1 MKKMYSYGRMSS
13 SVTVSSPV
21 SAEPPVVVVTE
32 SAATTVNPVP
42 ATVVA
47 DVADTVATVATVA
60 TVTSNP
66 TVPADLQLLLQIL
79 TDMLQK
85 KPQNQAEFTNLYHQV
100 TVQLSGYLVKQL
112 PAAEQKAALLA
123 LWAVEQVETASVG
136 CFGKK

>member
-1 MKKMYSYGRMSS
+1 MEKIYSYGRMSS
-13 SVTVSSPV
+13 SATVSSPMP
-21 SAEPPVVVVTE
+21 AEPPVVVVAE
-32 SAATTVNPVP
+32 AAATTVNPVP

-47 DVADTVATVATVA
+47 DVADTVATV
-60 TVTSNP
+60 TSNP
-66 TVPADLQLLLQIL
+66 TVSADLQLLLQIL

>member
-1 MKKMYSYGRMSS
+1 MYSYGRMSS
-13 SVTVSSPV
+13 SATVSTPV
-21 SAEPPVVVVTE
+21 PAEPPVVVIAD
-32 SAATTVNPVP
+32 AAATVNPVP
-42 ATVVA
+42 ITVVA
-47 DVADTVATVATVA
+47 DVAETVT

-66 TVPADLQLLLQIL
+66 TVSADLQLLLQIL

-100 TVQLSGYLVKQL
+100 SVQLSGYLVKQL

-136 CFGKK
+136 CFGKKK

>member
-1 MKKMYSYGRMSS
+1 MYSYGRMSS
-13 SVTVSSPV
+13 SATVSTPV
-21 SAEPPVVVVTE
+21 PAEPPVVVVAD
-32 SAATTVNPVP
+32 AATTVNPVP
-42 ATVVA
+42 ITVVA
-47 DVADTVATVATVA
+47 DVAETVTTVTA
-60 TVTSNP
+60 VTSNP
-66 TVPADLQLLLQIL
+66 TVSADLQLLLQIL

-136 CFGKK
+136 CFGKKK